1 MSLRL
6 IQRINEI
13 NIEDIHQLKV
23 LEIDYKGSFIA
34 ELQENASVIITR
46 KKIKIYFK
54 EVPQS
59 DVLMKYYGNFR
70 IKSLKGIKRSGGYVN
85 IRRISRSD
93 VLNQIFSRWD
103 ESTMKYTDYN
113 ESFSYSG
120 GFKTLI
126 SYTKNGKKYYKDKNN
141 KIVKEK
147 DLNIMQLNKFKKI
160 RGNYGTR

>member
-23 LEIDYKGSFIA
+23 LEIDYGGSFIA

-70 IKSLKGIKRSGGYVN
+70 IKS
-85 IRRISRSD
+85 
-93 VLNQIFSRWD
+93 
-103 ESTMKYTDYN
+103 
-113 ESFSYSG
+113 
-120 GFKTLI
+120 
-126 SYTKNGKKYYKDKNN
+126 
-141 KIVKEK
+141 
-147 DLNIMQLNKFKKI
+147 
-160 RGNYGTR
+160 

>member
-1 MSLRL
+1 MEL
-6 IQRINEI
+6 IQRKNEI
-13 NIEDIHQLKV
+13 NIKRLDTIKILTIEYL
-23 LEIDYKGSFIA
+23 GSFVA
-34 ELQENASVIITR
+34 ELQGDAFVIMNEKNITIAFNSVGD
-46 KKIKIYFK
+46 
-54 EVPQS
+54 S
-59 DVLMKYYGNFR
+59 DLLMKYYGNFR
-70 IKSLKGIKRSGGYVN
+70 IKSLKGIKRSGGSVN